1 MQQTAFKLVNLHPGS
16 QQLGKEGATGPAH
29 QQRIVLAR
37 QDDADIDAAL
47 GGGTDGMQK
56 VVAGHKVGGRHDQ
69 MLFGRV
75 GGSQQS
81 LMDQIF
87 RKTRTRGDSV
97 NCVPAGLFERHNVR
111 VRRRR

>member
-1 MQQTAFKLVNLHPGS
+1 MQQAAFKLVDLHPGS
-16 QQLGKEGATGPAH
+16 QQFGKEGAAGPAH
-29 QQRIVLAR
+29 QQRVVLAR

-47 GGGTDGMQK
+47 GGGADGMQK
-56 VVAGHKVGGRHDQ
+56 IVTGHKVGSRHDQ

-75 GGSQQS
+75 GGSEQS

-87 RKTRTRGDSV
+87 RKARARGDSV
-97 NCVPAGLFERHNVR
+97 NRVPAGLFERHNVR